1 MGKAKHNFN
10 AIKKIGNLAY
20 MITGSMLKSKY
31 STLAEMF
38 IKGLTFCKLLKN
50 IWQQTQKKNNK
61 IPHIIKKP
69 SMSMEQ
75 TTTNDT

>member
-50 IWQQTQKKNNK
+50 I
-61 IPHIIKKP
+61 
-69 SMSMEQ
+69 
-75 TTTNDT
+75 